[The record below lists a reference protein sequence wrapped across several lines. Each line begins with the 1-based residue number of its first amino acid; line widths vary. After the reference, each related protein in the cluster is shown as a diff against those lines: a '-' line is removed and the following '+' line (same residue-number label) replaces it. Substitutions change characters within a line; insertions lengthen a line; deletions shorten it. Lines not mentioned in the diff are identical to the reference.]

1 MTLLTKTCLRCH
13 GEFTVEKQNDFDYG
27 AMMRR
32 YCDPCGPIVDEENR
46 VLLLERE
53 QKQKEA
59 KWNEVCPP
67 IYRNTDLTHEGLS
80 PTLREASMG
89 WDPFGL
95 IGLGFMGHSG
105 AGKTRL
111 LFHCLR
117 KAFDADLGVRYIT
130 HNAFSKLV
138 IDAFSSGSHQSKEES
153 VRSLSYL
160 GKVRVLLFDDLGKA
174 PSTERCDAELEE
186 LIEVR
191 GSHLL
196 PTLWSANGCG
206 EWLVKRFGADR
217 GEPLVRRL
225 AEFST
230 VVKP

>member
-1 MTLLTKTCLRCH
+1 MTILDKTCSRCQTP
-13 GEFTVEKQNDFDYG
+13 FTVIKANDFDW
-27 AMMRR
+27 AAKMRR
-32 YCDPCGPIVDEENR
+32 FCDTCTPIVDEEIR
-46 VLLLERE
+46 LRE
-53 QKQKEA
+53 IEEAKQQKEF

-89 WDPFGL
+89 WDPFGS

-111 LFHCLR
+111 LFHCLK